1 MTITIPDKIAERAAI
16 DEKSAAL
23 ELALA
28 LYSQQRISGSQV
40 RRMCGLGYFD
50 FLRIVEDR
58 GLPSCY
64 VSDEEVERDL
74 ETLRKSGVL

>member
-1 MTITIPDKIAERAAI
+1 MTITIPDNIAERAAI
-16 DEKSAAL
+16 DEKLAAL

-50 FLRIVEDR
+50 FLHIVEDR

>member
-1 MTITIPDKIAERAAI
+1 MTITIPDAIAKDAGL

-23 ELALA
+23 EFALT

-40 RRMCGLGYFD
+40 RRITGLGYFD
-50 FLRIVEDR
+50 FLEVVKQR

-64 VSDEEVERDL
+64 VSDEEVLRDIA
-74 ETLRKSGVL
+74 TLKELKVL